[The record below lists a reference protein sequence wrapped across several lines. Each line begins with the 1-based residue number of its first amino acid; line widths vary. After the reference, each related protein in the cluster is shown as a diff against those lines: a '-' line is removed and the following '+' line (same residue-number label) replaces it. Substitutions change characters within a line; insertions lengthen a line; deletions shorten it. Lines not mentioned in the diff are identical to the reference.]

1 MALLQITV
9 GLQVFQYKGG
19 SMNIFK
25 QITFVKRVKSA
36 LKQAK
41 QTIDNNQ
48 GLASS
53 VKNRVEYLKDDLEEL
68 LKLLPQLKPVFR
80 EGLEIV
86 EKIF

>member
-1 MALLQITV
+1 
-9 GLQVFQYKGG
+9 
-19 SMNIFK
+19 MNIFK